1 MLNITASGLLGPVVA
16 LNAWTLVV
24 EVWMY
29 AVIIPISQTAKTTP
43 TSTKSQIDS
52 MTPANAR
59 WKRDNFNHLMEQPT
73 QFYAI
78 ALTMAIIRG
87 GQDEGLDVLLAWLY
101 TGTRV
106 VHSLVQV
113 TSNALAVRFC
123 LFALSSSFLAAIVA
137 RAAIELF

>member
-16 LNAWTLVV
+16 LNAWTLVM

-29 AVIIPISQTAKTTP
+29 AVIIPVSQEIKPTP
-43 TSTKSQIDS
+43 ATTKSQLEAQ
-52 MTPANAR
+52 TPASAR
-59 WKRDNFNHLMEQPT
+59 WKKDNFNHLMEQPT

-78 ALTMAIIRG
+78 ALTLAIIRG
-87 GQDEGLDVLLAWLY
+87 GQDEDLDVLLAWLY
-101 TGTRV
+101 MGTRV

-123 LFALSSSFLAAIVA
+123 LFAFSSSLLAVMVA
-137 RAAIELF
+137 RAAMELF